1 MTVRTRVAPSP
12 TGDPH
17 VGTAYIALFNLAFA
31 RQHGG
36 EFILRIEDTD
46 QVRSTPE
53 SEQAI
58 LDSLRWLG
66 LEWSEGPDVGGPHGP
81 YRQSERREI
90 YQKHVEVLLERG
102 HAFKC
107 YRTTE
112 ELDAMRAE
120 RQTSGNS
127 MALKP
132 SDLILPAEEIA
143 RREAAGDSYVIRMM
157 VPEEGVCV
165 VDDMLRGPI
174 ELDWSQVDAQ
184 VLMKSDGLPTYHLA
198 NVVDDHLMGITN
210 VIRGEEWISS
220 APKHKLLYEYFG
232 WDMPHLCHMPLL
244 RNPDKSKLSKRKN
257 PTSILFYERMGFMPE
272 ALLNYLGRM
281 GWSMP
286 DEREKFTREEMFSH
300 FDIKRVSLGGPVFD
314 MEKLR
319 WLNSLWLRE
328 LDAET
333 FAQRFAA
340 WGLRPERVLP
350 VIPHVQPRVETFSDV
365 VPLAGHFL
373 GGLTHLTPAQFEHK
387 AFDEE
392 RLLAVLQFGLW
403 QLEDIRHWSVEEIK
417 QRMFALAAQMDI
429 KVRDFLV
436 PFFIAIAG
444 TSATISVLDSMALLG
459 PDMSRARVRHAIEVL
474 GGIGKKKVKKMEKDY
489 QDLCAAMA
497 AAAAENLHA

>member
-36 EFILRIEDTD
+36 KFILRIEDTD
-46 QVRSTPE
+46 QVRSTAE

-66 LEWSEGPDVGGPHGP
+66 LEWDEGPDVGGEYGP
-81 YRQSERREI
+81 YRQSERGDV
-90 YQKHVEVLLERG
+90 YQEHVQILLERG

-107 YRTTE
+107 YRTPE
-112 ELDAMRAE
+112 ELDVMRTE
-120 RQTSGNS
+120 RQASGNS

-132 SDLILPAEEIA
+132 SDLILPDDEIA
-143 RREAAGDSYVIRMM
+143 RREADGAPYVVRMM
-157 VPEEGVCV
+157 VPEEGTCV
-165 VDDMLRGPI
+165 VNDMLRGPV

-184 VLMKSDGLPTYHLA
+184 VLMKSDGMPTYHLA
-198 NVVDDHLMGITN
+198 NVVDDHLMKITH
-210 VIRGEEWISS
+210 VLRGEEWINS

-232 WDMPHLCHMPLL
+232 WDMPQLCHMPLL

-257 PTSILFYERMGFMPE
+257 PTSILFYARMGFMPE

-286 DEREKFTREEMFSH
+286 DEREKFTRQDMFDH
-300 FDIKRVSLGGPVFD
+300 FDIRRVSLGGPVFD

-319 WLNSLWLRE
+319 WLNSVWLRE

-333 FAQRFAA
+333 FMQRFAA
-340 WGLRPERVLP
+340 WGLTPEKVLP
-350 VIPHVQPRVETFSDV
+350 LIPHIQPRVEIFSDV

-373 GGLTHLTPAQFEHK
+373 SGLTALTPQSFDHK
-387 AFDEE
+387 AYDEE
-392 RLLAVLQFGLW
+392 KLLTVLQFGLW
-403 QLEDIRHWSVEEIK
+403 QLEEIRHWNKEVIEE
-417 QRMFALAAQMDI
+417 RLFAMAGKLELKI
-429 KVRDFLV
+429 RDFLY
-436 PFFIAIAG
+436 PFFIAVAG
-444 TSATISVLDSMALLG
+444 TSATISVLDSMVLLG
-459 PDMSRARVRHAIEVL
+459 PDMSRARLRHAIEVL
-474 GGIGKKKVKKMEKDY
+474 GGVGKKKAKKMEKDY
-489 QDLCAAMA
+489 QHLSAEIMA
-497 AAAAENLHA
+497 ELTGGE